1 MLSRDDLGTLSYCA
15 WSEQVDTL
23 LPHSE
28 FIVFKPQADDPEGL
42 LLVGWTEARTVV
54 GELMVPTDDAPERFR
69 VRSFPDAAQLARLR
83 ELAVDL

>member
-1 MLSRDDLGTLSYCA
+1 MLSRDDLGTLSYCT

-28 FIVFKPQADDPEGL
+28 LIVFKPQAADPDGL

-69 VRSFPDAAQLARLR
+69 VRSFPGAAQLARLR